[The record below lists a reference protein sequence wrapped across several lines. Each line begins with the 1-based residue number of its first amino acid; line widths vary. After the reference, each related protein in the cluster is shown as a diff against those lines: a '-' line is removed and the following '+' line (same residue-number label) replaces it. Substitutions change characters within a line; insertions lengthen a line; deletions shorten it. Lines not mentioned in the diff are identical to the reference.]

1 MKRMLALACIV
12 LAGLGVCGALVV
24 RHAGRTAAPQSTPP
38 PPARMSAPPAG
49 RAAAQPLPA
58 KLRAEEQ
65 RQRPWEARN

>member
-1 MKRMLALACIV
+1 MKPMLLIILMS

-24 RHAGRTAAPQSTPP
+24 RHAARTANGKSNQS
-38 PPARMSAPPAG
+38 SG
-49 RAAAQPLPA
+49 LSA